1 MRCAILI
8 NGVSSQSLLVLS
20 GVLSYLFKKTHQH
33 ICGQGSLVRLIQNN
47 AAVPAFKKIY
57 TVKQDVIACHMV
69 HGKVVRVIIKKKIDG
84 E

>member
-57 TVKQDVIACHMV
+57 TVKTRCDSMSHGTWEGSACYH
-69 HGKVVRVIIKKKIDG
+69 
-84 E
+84 